1 MSAPRYQKRQL
12 ELARQERAAAKRE
25 RRQARRADE
34 AAPDTADATPSLS
47 ETQVLEALAD
57 LHRRY
62 DAEEITLEEL
72 ESARAELVQHLRID

>member
-1 MSAPRYQKRQL
+1 VSAPRYLTRPL
-12 ELARQERAAAKRE
+12 ERARQERAAAKRE